1 MLHFLPSFAV
11 AAVVTVA
18 FAALARAVRGVSRGG
33 AVAGAACCFILYAG
47 AGLGAFLALISL
59 FALAWAT
66 TRLGYS
72 RKQKLGVAER
82 KDGRNAWQVVANLG
96 LATLCAAAF
105 RGTGNP
111 VFLVALA
118 AAFSEAAADT
128 VSSELGQ
135 ASGTGPRL
143 VTTWKPVEPGTN
155 GGITWAGTL
164 AGTTAAAIV
173 SGVCVV
179 SQLLSVRGGL
189 LAAFAGIAGM
199 ICDSYLGATFERRG
213 WLNND
218 AVNFLSTVVAAFIVF
233 ALA

>member
-1 MLHFLPSFAV
+1 
-11 AAVVTVA
+11 
-18 FAALARAVRGVSRGG
+18 
-33 AVAGAACCFILYAG
+33 
-47 AGLGAFLALISL
+47 
-59 FALAWAT
+59 
-66 TRLGYS
+66 
-72 RKQKLGVAER
+72 
-82 KDGRNAWQVVANLG
+82 QVVANLG
-96 LATLCAAAF
+96 VATLCAAAF

-135 ASGTGPRL
+135 ASEGRSRL
-143 VTTWKPVEPGTN
+143 ITTWKAVEPGTN

-164 AGTTAAAIV
+164 AGTTAAAII

-179 SQLLSVRGGL
+179 SQLIAFRGGL
-189 LAAFAGIAGM
+189 LAAGAGIAGM
-199 ICDSYLGATFERRG
+199 ICDSYLGATLERRG

-218 AVNFLSTVVAAFIVF
+218 AVNFLSTVVAALVAF